1 MRVLHCIPS
10 MAGGGTE
17 RQLTYLVRE
26 LVREGSDV
34 HVALN
39 QPGPNL
45 AALGAA
51 GATIHQLGPLSNHDP
66 RIFLRLRR
74 IIRTVAPDVCQCW
87 LLQMELLGGLG
98 SMLNGVPWIFS
109 ERSSAPAY
117 PPTVKNALR
126 IRVAARADAIVSN
139 SAAGDEYWQTRV
151 PKSVPR
157 YIIPNGLPLN
167 QIAATPAA
175 SDTEADTEPG
185 VPLVLWA
192 GRLDAGKNAQSLIRA
207 LSLLPS
213 TVRFRAI
220 LCGDGPERTAL
231 ESLVTELRLSD
242 RIRIAGYLPNLWSLM
257 KRASVL
263 VSVSRFEGS
272 PNVVLEAMAGGCPL
286 IVSDIAAHRELLDEA
301 SALFTPA
308 DDVEMLARR
317 IENALA
323 DREGARRRAE
333 TARLRAEPFDVSRI
347 AARYLDIY
355 RDVLSRQRR
364 PSPPVTL

>member
-1 MRVLHCIPS
+1 

-26 LVREGSDV
+26 LVREGCAV

-39 QPGPNL
+39 HSGPNL
-45 AALGAA
+45 AALGAS

-66 RIFLRLRR
+66 RIFLRLDR
-74 IIRTVAPDVCQCW
+74 IIRTIAPDVCQCW
-87 LLQMELLGGLG
+87 LLQMELLGGLS
-98 SMLNGVPWIFS
+98 SMMNGVPWIFS

-117 PPTVKNALR
+117 PPTLKNALR
-126 IRVAARADAIVSN
+126 IRVASRADAIVSN

-151 PKSVPR
+151 PNSVPR
-157 YIIPNGLPLN
+157 YVIPNGLPLHE
-167 QIAATPAA
+167 IAGVPPA
-175 SDTEADTEPG
+175 SDIEADTKPG
-185 VPLVLWA
+185 HALVLWA
-192 GRLDAGKNAQSLIRA
+192 GRLDAGKNAKSLIRA
-207 LSLLPS
+207 LGLLPS
-213 TVRFRAI
+213 TVRFRAL

-231 ESLVTELRLSD
+231 ESLVAELRLGD
-242 RIRIAGYLPNLWSLM
+242 RIRIAGYVPNLWSLM
-257 KRASVL
+257 KRASLL

-272 PNVVLEAMAGGCPL
+272 PNVVLEAMAAGCPL

-301 SALFTPA
+301 SALFTPT
-308 DDVEMLARR
+308 DDAAMVASR
-317 IENALA
+317 IENAIA

-333 TARLRAEPFDVSRI
+333 AAALRVEPLGVSRI

-355 RDVLSRQRR
+355 RDVLSRQRQ